1 MGKKKNLFIEVLEKP
16 WNDIRKKR
24 EIFTFQGFLLS
35 EIEKIIDF
43 TWDYYIN
50 NPWFLKI
57 VHSENQ
63 SKGVHYKKSKRLAEI
78 NHAHLQSMASL
89 LEEGQR
95 QKTFKKDIDPLQI
108 NINIAALGAYYLIN
122 QYTLGMVYHISM
134 VSPEALE
141 ARRRV
146 IKETILSWLL
156 VNPARG

>member
-1 MGKKKNLFIEVLEKP
+1 
-16 WNDIRKKR
+16 
-24 EIFTFQGFLLS
+24 
-35 EIEKIIDF
+35 
-43 TWDYYIN
+43 
-50 NPWFLKI
+50 
-57 VHSENQ
+57 
-63 SKGVHYKKSKRLAEI
+63 AEI

>member
-1 MGKKKNLFIEVLEKP
+1 VVWCVPDTL
-16 WNDIRKKR
+16 
-24 EIFTFQGFLLS
+24 
-35 EIEKIIDF
+35 
-43 TWDYYIN
+43 
-50 NPWFLKI
+50 
-57 VHSENQ
+57 
-63 SKGVHYKKSKRLAEI
+63 RLAAI
-78 NHAHLQSMASL
+78 NHAHLQSLASL
-89 LEEGQR
+89 LKEGQR
-95 QKTFKKDIDPLQI
+95 QKTSKNDTDPLQI